1 MNKFII
7 ELIKFYLSKFPN
19 KSTKG
24 RHNEREIEH
33 YIEVIYKVLRTG
45 SQWKHINS
53 PLHYTTYHKKFI
65 KWNNHNLFQN
75 VFYIIIKLLKHENI
89 LDNDFLKDLYIDST
103 MIKNIR
109 GVEFLGSNHYDRNR
123 NGNKVSI
130 VVTKNGIP
138 LGMSLSTSNIHD
150 INLVENTLDDI
161 KIKIVGSRLG
171 GDKGYISK
179 KLKDKLQNEKNITL
193 ITNLRDNSKE
203 LLNDEEK
210 SFLKKRHIV
219 ENTFSWLKNN
229 KKLINRYEANALNF
243 EQNWYFSFI
252 NLITNKYKDLI
263 FNINTINNIYNLNL
277 L

>member
-1 MNKFII
+1 MNKFLI
-7 ELIKFYLSKFPN
+7 ELIKFYLSKNPN

-24 RHNEREIEH
+24 RHNEKEIEH
-33 YIEVIYKVLRTG
+33 YIDVIYKVLRTG
-45 SQWKHINS
+45 SQWKHINA

-65 KWNNHNLFQN
+65 KWNNINLFQN
-75 VFYIIIKLLKHENI
+75 VFYIIIKLLKYKNI
-89 LDNDFLKDLYIDST
+89 LNDDFLKDLYIDST

-109 GVEFLGSNHYDRNR
+109 GIEFLGSNHYDRNR
-123 NGNKVSI
+123 KGNKVSI

-150 INLVENTLDDI
+150 INIVEDTLNDI

-179 KLKDKLQNEKNITL
+179 KLKDKLKNEKKINL

-203 LLNDEEK
+203 TLNNDEK
-210 SFLKKRHIV
+210 IFLKKRHIV

-229 KKLINRYEANALNF
+229 KKLINRYESNALNF

-252 NLITNKYKDLI
+252 NLITNRYKDLEFNNNIITSI
-263 FNINTINNIYNLNL
+263 FNNF
-277 L
+277 

>member
-7 ELIKFYLSKFPN
+7 ELIKFYLTKIPR
-19 KSTKG
+19 STKG
-24 RHNEREIEH
+24 RHNQKEIDH

-45 SQWKHINS
+45 TQWKHINS
-53 PLHYTTYHKKFI
+53 QLHYTTYHTKFI
-65 KWNNHNLFQN
+65 KWNNNNLFQN

-89 LDNDFLKDLYIDST
+89 LNSDFLKDLYIDST
-103 MIKNIR
+103 MIKNIK
-109 GVEFLGSNHYDRNR
+109 GTEFLGTNHYDRNR
-123 NGNKVSI
+123 KGNKVSI

-150 INLVENTLDDI
+150 INLVEDTLDDI

-179 KLKDKLQNEKNITL
+179 KLKDKLKNEKDITL
-193 ITNLRDNSKE
+193 ITNLRNNSKE
-203 LLNDEEK
+203 NLNIEEK
-210 SFLKKRHIV
+210 NFLKKRHIV

-229 KKLINRYEANALNF
+229 KKLINRYESKAINF

-252 NLITNKYKDLI
+252 YLIMNKYKELV
-263 FNINTINNIYNLNL
+263 FNNSVINNIYNTL
-277 L
+277 

>member
-1 MNKFII
+1 M
-7 ELIKFYLSKFPN
+7 
-19 KSTKG
+19 
-24 RHNEREIEH
+24 
-33 YIEVIYKVLRTG
+33 
-45 SQWKHINS
+45 
-53 PLHYTTYHKKFI
+53 HYTTYHKKFI
-65 KWNNHNLFQN
+65 KWNNNDLFQN
-75 VFYIIIKLLKHENI
+75 VFYIIIKLLKYENI
-89 LDNDFLKDLYIDST
+89 LNNDFLKDLYIDST

-179 KLKDKLQNEKNITL
+179 KLKDKLKNEKNIDL
-193 ITNLRDNSKE
+193 VTNLRDNSKE
-203 LLNDEEK
+203 SLKDDEK
-210 SFLKKRHIV
+210 IFLKRRHIV

-229 KKLINRYEANALNF
+229 KKLINRYESKAINF

-252 NLITNKYKDLI
+252 LLITNKYKKLSYNSNIINYI
-263 FNINTINNIYNLNL
+263 FNDL
-277 L
+277 